1 MKINMNNKF
10 VRFIC
15 TAFTFFM
22 GNVLSKLV
30 AFILIPIYT
39 SYLSP
44 EQFGNYDLTVSVV
57 SLMVPLIY
65 MQVWDGVFRFTF
77 DNKSSDSKQK
87 VITNGF
93 IIILIASIAYF
104 FIGSVIHIVKKDLFT
119 LWSITYGAMLA
130 LQYQYTVI
138 SRVHLNNFIFSV
150 SGVVNTLI
158 TAILNIVMITKWNM
172 GIDSLYIASIIGILV
187 QIILIENIFKPIK
200 KMKLSHIDIS
210 LMMKLMKFSIP
221 LCVSTVAYWLLNG
234 FSKMWIYENLNT
246 SANGLF
252 AVANKFSGLILLA
265 VGVVQFAWNEMI
277 YMSVNSEDNNL
288 IYEKGIRFTFKITM
302 LSSCFVIFGSKLL
315 FPLLVDIK
323 YYEAIYIIPITIIG
337 VVANSFASFT
347 ATIFLANKKSSIV
360 FITTIISVLANISLC
375 IIYRDK
381 LNLIGVLSI
390 LSLALVLL
398 TVSRLIGLNRL
409 YKINLE
415 KESIVALIVFLSSCI
430 VYHFVYTNAHLI
442 MLMLIYAFLSLYLS
456 KREILQLLIVLKK
469 KMYRSNSIES

>member
-1 MKINMNNKF
+1 MNIDMNNKF
-10 VRFIC
+10 IRFIC

-39 SYLSP
+39 RYLSP
-44 EQFGNYDLTVSVV
+44 EQFGNYDLTLSVV
-57 SLMVPLIY
+57 GLIVPLIY
-65 MQVWDGVFRFTF
+65 MQIWDGVFRFAF
-77 DNKSSDSKQK
+77 DNKSSDKKQK
-87 VITNGF
+87 IITNGF
-93 IIILIASIAYF
+93 IIMFIASIFYF
-104 FIGSVIHIVKKDLFT
+104 FVGNIIHILNKELFT
-119 LWSITYGAMLA
+119 LWSIIYGGMLSI
-130 LQYQYTVI
+130 QYQYTVI
-138 SRVHLNNFIFSV
+138 SRVYLNNIIFSI
-150 SGVVNTLI
+150 SGVINTLI
-158 TAILNIVMITKWNM
+158 TAILNIIMITRWNM
-172 GIDSLYIASIIGILV
+172 GVDSLYIAAIVGILV
-187 QIILIENIFKPIK
+187 QIILIDSVFKPIK
-200 KMKLSHIDIS
+200 KMKLAHIDIS
-210 LMMKLMKFSIP
+210 LMRKLIKFSIP

-234 FSKMWIYENLNT
+234 FSKMWIYENLDT

-277 YMSVNSEDNNL
+277 YMSINSEDNNL

-315 FPLLVDIK
+315 FPLLVDIQ
-323 YYEAIYIIPITIIG
+323 YYNAIYIIPITIIG
-337 VVANSFASFT
+337 VVANSFSSFA

-360 FITTIISVLANISLC
+360 FITTLVAVLANISLC

-398 TVSRLIGLNRL
+398 TASRLLGLNRL

-415 KESIVALIVFLSSCI
+415 RESIVALIVFLSSCI
-430 VYHFVYTNAHLI
+430 VYYFVYSNVGLI
-442 MLMLIYAFLSLYLS
+442 ILIVIYAFLSLYLS
-456 KREILQLLIVLKK
+456 RREILQVLMILKK
-469 KMYRSNSIES
+469 KM